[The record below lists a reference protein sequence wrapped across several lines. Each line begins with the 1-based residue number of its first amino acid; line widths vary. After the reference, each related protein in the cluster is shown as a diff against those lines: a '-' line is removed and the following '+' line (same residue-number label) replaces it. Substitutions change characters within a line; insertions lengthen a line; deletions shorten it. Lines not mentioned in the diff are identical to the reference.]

1 MPISW
6 KNFIGLMQIVFKKN
20 IVHSSFV
27 VVGGNRNLPFS
38 HFKLL
43 CIFPSD
49 INRTGCSYQSSS
61 FFFFLVPLFG
71 WIKGELCEFL
81 YMSLAYGTEIMDHL
95 F

>member
-1 MPISW
+1 MYMYLFNCVRLNFLNLPISW
-6 KNFIGLMQIVFKKN
+6 KNFIGLMQIVYKKN
-20 IVHSSFV
+20 IVHNSFV

-61 FFFFLVPLFG
+61 FFFFFG
-71 WIKGELCEFL
+71 ASFWMDKGIV
-81 YMSLAYGTEIMDHL
+81 M
-95 F
+95 